1 MKKLI
6 FKNLLKD
13 ITSFFLLSI
22 ISISV
27 IVWVIQA
34 VNYLDFVSEDG
45 HSFRIYFLYTLL
57 SLPKIIGRVLPFMFF
72 LSLFY
77 ILLRYEEN
85 NELVIFWLNG
95 IKKISFINVILR
107 FSFFFLVIQIFFSS
121 FLIPQTQDLAR
132 SFIRTSN
139 IDSFSALVKEKK
151 FIDTVSNLTI
161 YVDEKNE
168 DQILK
173 NIILKDEINKD
184 ESQFIYAQEGKII
197 SNENSKYLLL
207 FDGKII
213 NKDKKGTSIFN
224 FETSQF
230 NLSKFTTKTT
240 TYPKVQEIRTILL
253 LKCIIT
259 YEIAVRENN
268 KDLVDKIFRKNT
280 GERFLVCK
288 DSSIAAIKEEV
299 FRRLFLPLYLPI
311 IALLVSTLVLFSK
324 DRFDYKRY
332 KGKIFI
338 SVFFLIVLSEIS
350 TRYIGKEFF
359 MSIIFSLFPIFLFG
373 LSYLV
378 IYKKTRKI
386 D

>member
-77 ILLRYEEN
+77 ILLKYEEN

-139 IDSFSALVKEKK
+139 IDSFSALIKEKK

-161 YVDEKNE
+161 FVDSKDKNGNFNK
-168 DQILK
+168 IF
-173 NIILKDEINKD
+173 LKDKLPNGD
-184 ESQFIYAQEGKII
+184 SQIIYAE
-197 SNENSKYLLL
+197 
-207 FDGKII
+207 
-213 NKDKKGTSIFN
+213 KGTIKSDNNNN
-224 FETSQF
+224 FLVLESGEIVNIKPEANIGEQSTKISF
-230 NLSKFTTKTT
+230 DTTELNLSKFTTKTT
-240 TYPKVQEIRTILL
+240 TFPKIQELGTLLLLNCINSSEENKFKSYYLECTKKTKPYIVQEFFKR
-253 LKCIIT
+253 
-259 YEIAVRENN
+259 V
-268 KDLVDKIFRKNT
+268 
-280 GERFLVCK
+280 
-288 DSSIAAIKEEV
+288 
-299 FRRLFLPLYLPI
+299 YLPI
-311 IALLVSTLVLFSK
+311 YIPLLMLIACMQIIKSK
-324 DRFDYKRY
+324 DNFDYNRFKTILFLY
-332 KGKIFI
+332 A
-338 SVFFLIVLSEIS
+338 VFVLSISEIS
-350 TRYIGKEFF
+350 IRYISSK
-359 MSIIFSLFPIFLFG
+359 SIYENIFLILPILLFILNYLFLKKN
-373 LSYLV
+373 LSVKLAN
-378 IYKKTRKI
+378 
-386 D
+386 

>member
-161 YVDEKNE
+161 YVDEKSE
-168 DQILK
+168 EQVLK

-350 TRYIGKEFF
+350 TKYIGKEFF
-359 MSIIFSLFPIFLFG
+359 MSIIFSHFPIFLFG
-373 LSYLV
+373 LSYLL
-378 IYKKTRKI
+378 IYKKTRKF

>member
-77 ILLRYEEN
+77 ILLKYEEN

-168 DQILK
+168 DQKLK

-268 KDLVDKIFRKNT
+268 KDLVDEIFRKNT

-338 SVFFLIVLSEIS
+338 SVFFLIVLSEVS

-359 MSIIFSLFPIFLFG
+359 MGIIFSLFPIFLFG
-373 LSYLV
+373 LSYLL
-378 IYKKTRKI
+378 IYKKTRKF

>member
-13 ITSFFLLSI
+13 IASFFLLSI
-22 ISISV
+22 ISISL

-77 ILLRYEEN
+77 ILLKYEEN

-173 NIILKDEINKD
+173 NIILKDEINKN

-240 TYPKVQEIRTILL
+240 TYPKVQEIKTILL

-373 LSYLV
+373 FSYLL
-378 IYKKTRKI
+378 IYKKTRKL